1 MRAWSEQR
9 TPRGPWAE
17 VHTKVG
23 PACAGV
29 PEDPEEYAK
38 PRISA
43 LRLNKN
49 GPKTRLHHEDMWLH
63 KDGLKDVNAWWR
75 LGSQGFKNV
84 NACLCSVTVGKGKDQ
99 LRSKLENIMSKCINF
114 GLNDPCARLWSDSR
128 RVRKGNRE
136 LSSLPL
142 TDSVNQTAQV
152 SEKALTLVI
161 VPVQLERRRT
171 NQSWAAFQSSV
182 WLVFYLKTR
191 QHKSHNNNF
200 ASPLFLATFLEVV
213 CLWPVKTNTIY
224 WKHLSAVLNEIY
236 V

>member
-9 TPRGPWAE
+9 TPRGPRAE

-29 PEDPEEYAK
+29 PEDREEYAK

-43 LRLNKN
+43 LRLNMN

-63 KDGLKDVNAWWR
+63 KEGLKDVNAWWW

-84 NACLCSVTVGKGKDQ
+84 NACLCSVTVGKGKEQ

-114 GLNDPCARLWSDSR
+114 GLNDPCAQLWSDSR

-136 LSSLPL
+136 LSSLPV
-142 TDSVNQTAQV
+142 TDSVNQTAEWKHNAQV
-152 SEKALTLVI
+152 SVRALTLVI
-161 VPVQLERRRT
+161 VPAQSERRRPH
-171 NQSWAAFQSSV
+171 QSWAA
-182 WLVFYLKTR
+182 
-191 QHKSHNNNF
+191 
-200 ASPLFLATFLEVV
+200 
-213 CLWPVKTNTIY
+213 I
-224 WKHLSAVLNEIY
+224 
-236 V
+236 

>member
-38 PRISA
+38 PCISA
-43 LRLNKN
+43 LRLNMN

-63 KDGLKDVNAWWR
+63 KDGLKDVNAWWW

-136 LSSLPL
+136 LSSLPV
-142 TDSVNQTAQV
+142 TDSVNQTV
-152 SEKALTLVI
+152 EWKFSTPRSLRGHWHWSSSLHSWSGDGHTKAELHFSCLARA
-161 VPVQLERRRT
+161 L
-171 NQSWAAFQSSV
+171 
-182 WLVFYLKTR
+182 LKNMSNHT
-191 QHKSHNNNF
+191 K
-200 ASPLFLATFLEVV
+200 
-213 CLWPVKTNTIY
+213 K
-224 WKHLSAVLNEIY
+224 
-236 V
+236 